1 MEWAVQGDGGVTDH
15 GSVQGMFRCC
25 TEGHGLVG
33 NIDDRWMVG
42 LDDLRGLFQTW

>member
-25 TEGHGLVG
+25 VDEGHGLVRTTG
-33 NIDDRWMVG
+33 DRWPVG
-42 LDDLRGLFQTW
+42 LDDLVGLF